1 MAERVK
7 VADLAD
13 VPPGEM
19 TLVDFRGEAV
29 TLANVN
35 GTIYAFSDACTH
47 MAGRLSQGLLEGAIA
62 TCPLHG
68 GQFDVTSG
76 EAMAAPPTEKL
87 TTYRVQV
94 NDGGEILVSAIA

>member
-1 MAERVK
+1 MADQVK

-19 TLVDFRGEAV
+19 MLVDFQGEAV

-47 MAGRLSQGLLEGAIA
+47 MAGRLSQGLLQGAIA

-76 EAMAAPPTEKL
+76 EAMATPPTEKL

-94 NDGGEILVSAIA
+94 DDGGEILLSAVA